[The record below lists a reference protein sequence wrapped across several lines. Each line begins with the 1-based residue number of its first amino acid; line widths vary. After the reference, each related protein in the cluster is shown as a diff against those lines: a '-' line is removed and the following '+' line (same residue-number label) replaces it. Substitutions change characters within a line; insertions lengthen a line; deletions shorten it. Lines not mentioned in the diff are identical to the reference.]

1 VRRAFFVVVAFV
13 LLLAPAPAQ
22 AADPL
27 RGQQWNLDLI
37 GVPGAHTVTRGDGA
51 VVAVV
56 DTGIDAAHEDLQG
69 RLLPP
74 ANFVT
79 GKPNANDE
87 DGHGTHVTGIVS
99 ASTDNGIGIAS
110 VAPGARVLPIRV
122 LDEDGSGSDSDVARG
137 IDHAIAQRVQ
147 VINLSLG
154 GNALS
159 SFLPGGEFGDAIQRA
174 VDAGIVVVAAA
185 GNDSIPL
192 CEQPEVRG
200 KILCVGAV
208 DRSGMRAFY
217 SSGDS
222 ATIMAPGGNG
232 TGDDIL
238 STIPGSKYDR
248 IAGTSQAAPHV
259 SGVAALL
266 VARGVRGS
274 AAIDRILATA
284 RDAGMPGNDPI
295 YGAGILDANAALAG
309 LGGGS
314 SGGGGSAGG
323 GSAGGG
329 GTTTKVVLA
338 STHRIR
344 VVLRRR
350 AMSAR
355 CRVASAGT
363 CRVTVR
369 RGRTVLARGARRL
382 AAGQTAKLR
391 VGLTR
396 AGKRRLQRGRRFRAT
411 AVLAAP
417 GADTQGKKITFRR

>member
-1 VRRAFFVVVAFV
+1 MIVFALL
-13 LLLAPAPAQ
+13 LLLAPGAQ

-27 RGQQWNLDLI
+27 RGEQWNLDLI

-56 DTGIDAAHEDLQG
+56 DTGIDAAHQDLQG
-69 RLLPP
+69 RLLPA

-79 GKPNANDE
+79 GKSNANDE

-99 ASTDNGIGIAS
+99 ASTDNGIGVAS
-110 VAPGARVLPIRV
+110 VAPGAQVLPVRV
-122 LDEDGSGSDSDVARG
+122 LDEDGSGSDSEVARG
-137 IDHAIAQRVQ
+137 IDHAIAQRVH

-185 GNDSIPL
+185 GNDTIPL

-208 DRSGMRAFY
+208 DRRGMRAFY

-266 VARGVRGS
+266 VARGVRGP

-284 RDAGMPGNDPI
+284 RDAGMPGNDPV

-314 SGGGGSAGG
+314 GSGAGG
-323 GSAGGG
+323 GSSGG
-329 GTTTKVVLA
+329 GTAPSKLALA
-338 STHRIR
+338 SVHRISTVR
-344 VVLRRR
+344 NRGLR
-350 AMSAR
+350 AR
-355 CRVASAGT
+355 CRAATTGK
-363 CRVTVR
+363 CAVTIR
-369 RGRTVLARGARRL
+369 RGRTVIARASRRV
-382 AAGQTAKLR
+382 AGGRTVKFTVR
-391 VGLTR
+391 FTR
-396 AGKRRLQRGRRFRAT
+396 AGKKLLRRGRTFRAT
-411 AVLAAP
+411 AALAAP
-417 GADTQGKKITFRR
+417 GVDTQGKKLTFRR